1 MLLISLLNTRKE
13 LAMLTAADLMT
24 TEVITVTQTTTVREL
39 AELFVTHRISSVP
52 VVTEEGKLIGM
63 VSENDL
69 IEQDKSVHLPT
80 VVSLFDWVFYLE
92 SERKF
97 TQELKRM
104 TGQTVGEL
112 FSTEFTTVTPTTPIT
127 AIADLLSAKGATA
140 LPVVEGDALV
150 GIVARIDLIRAMLNQ
165 E

>member
-1 MLLISLLNTRKE
+1 
-13 LAMLTAADLMT
+13 MLTASDIMT
-24 TEVITVTQTTTVREL
+24 TDVITVTKATTVREL

-52 VVTEEGKLIGM
+52 VVDEQGKLIGT

-80 VVSLFDWVFYLE
+80 VISLFDWVFYLE

-97 TQELKRM
+97 AQELKKM

-112 FSTEFTTVTPTTPIT
+112 YSNEVTTVEPSTPIN

-140 LPVVEGDALV
+140 LPVMDNGTLV

-165 E
+165 G

>member
-1 MLLISLLNTRKE
+1 
-13 LAMLTAADLMT
+13 MLTAADLMT
-24 TEVITVTQTTTVREL
+24 SEVITVTKETTVREL
-39 AELFVTHRISSVP
+39 AELFVSHRISSVP
-52 VVTEEGKLIGM
+52 VVDAAGALIGM

-97 TQELKRM
+97 AQELNKM

-112 FSTEFTTVTPTTPIT
+112 FSPEVTTVVPTAPINE
-127 AIADLLSAKGATA
+127 IADLLSAKGSPA
-140 LPVVEGDALV
+140 LPVVADGRLV
-150 GIVARIDLIRAMLNQ
+150 GIVARIDLIRAMLNKG
-165 E
+165 

>member
-1 MLLISLLNTRKE
+1 
-13 LAMLTAADLMT
+13 MLTAADLMT
-24 TEVITVTQTTTVREL
+24 TEVITVTKETTVREL
-39 AELFVTHRISSVP
+39 AELFVSHRISSVP
-52 VVTEEGKLIGM
+52 VVDAAGTLIGM

-97 TQELKRM
+97 TQELKKM

-112 FSTEFTTVTPTTPIT
+112 YAAEVTTVSPASPINE
-127 AIADLLSAKGATA
+127 IADLLAAKGAPA
-140 LPVVEGDALV
+140 LPVVDGGRLV
-150 GIVARIDLIRAMLNQ
+150 GIVARIDLIRAMLNKG
-165 E
+165 

>member
-1 MLLISLLNTRKE
+1 
-13 LAMLTAADLMT
+13 MLTAADLMT
-24 TEVITVTQTTTVREL
+24 TDVITVTTATTVREL

-52 VVTEEGKLIGM
+52 VVDGTGKLIGL
-63 VSENDL
+63 VAENDL

-80 VVSLFDWVFYLE
+80 VVTLFDWVFYLE

-97 TQELKRM
+97 AQELKKM

-112 FSTEFTTVTPTTPIT
+112 YATEVTTITPTTPINT
-127 AIADLLSAKGATA
+127 IADLLSTKGAQA
-140 LPVVEGDALV
+140 LPVVDGDQLV

-165 E
+165 G

>member
-1 MLLISLLNTRKE
+1 LQNLTEKE

-24 TEVITVTQTTTVREL
+24 SEVITVTKETTVREL
-39 AELFVTHRISSVP
+39 AELFVSNRISSVP
-52 VVTEEGKLIGM
+52 VVDATGTLIGM

-97 TQELKRM
+97 TQELKKM

-112 FSTEFTTVTPTTPIT
+112 YVSEVTTVTPASPINE
-127 AIADLLSAKGATA
+127 IADLLSAKGSPA
-140 LPVVEGDALV
+140 LPVVEGGRLV
-150 GIVARIDLIRAMLNQ
+150 GIVARIDLIRAMLNKG
-165 E
+165 

>member
-1 MLLISLLNTRKE
+1 
-13 LAMLTAADLMT
+13 MLTAANIMT
-24 TEVITVTQTTTVREL
+24 TDVITVTKATTVREL

-52 VVTEEGKLIGM
+52 VVDKGGKLIGT

-80 VVSLFDWVFYLE
+80 VVTLFDWVFYLE

-112 FSTEFTTVTPTTPIT
+112 FSPEVTTITPSTPINS
-127 AIADLLSAKGATA
+127 IADLLSAKGATA
-140 LPVVEGDALV
+140 LPVVDDGALV

-165 E
+165 G

>member
-1 MLLISLLNTRKE
+1 
-13 LAMLTAADLMT
+13 
-24 TEVITVTQTTTVREL
+24 
-39 AELFVTHRISSVP
+39 
-52 VVTEEGKLIGM
+52 M

-104 TGQTVGEL
+104 TGQTVAEL
-112 FSTEFTTVTPTTPIT
+112 YNAEVTTVTPSAHINE
-127 AIADLLSAKGATA
+127 IADLLSAKGATA
-140 LPVVEGDALV
+140 LPVVDGGKLV
-150 GIVARIDLIRAMLNQ
+150 GIVARIDLIRAMLNK

>member
-1 MLLISLLNTRKE
+1 MLV
-13 LAMLTAADLMT
+13 AADLMT
-24 TEVITVTQTTTVREL
+24 TDLITVTKETSIREL
-39 AELFVTHRISSVP
+39 AELFVQHRISSVP
-52 VVTEEGKLIGM
+52 VVDAVGGLVGM

-97 TQELKRM
+97 AQELKRM
-104 TGQTVGEL
+104 TGQTVVEL
-112 FSTEFTTVTPTTPIT
+112 YNTEVTTVTSSTPIN

-140 LPVVEGDALV
+140 LPVVDGGKLV
-150 GIVARIDLIRAMLNQ
+150 GIVARIDLIRAMLKQ
-165 E
+165 D